1 MATSCAVNDK
11 SAVVAEAL
19 SKLSNDSISVS
30 IASKLIARAVKDG
43 LLKQEDIRED
53 NISTVARKLYDMTAK
68 RVREDSSLTINKGAL
83 TDAEK
88 GESPRGW
95 SPSLSYGNAYIGKA
109 GDPDFLLSHGYADV
123 SAEDSAVSEDTV
135 AIVNPTSFPHS
146 TDAKALAER
155 ALAVLRA
162 GGRVLSREE
171 QDMPEPFDGMWS
183 VIETAMRDAGAFPFE
198 VKPILD
204 EDGFEIDEK
213 YPSATHSWRIPAK
226 ANNIDED
233 NLKIANLAV
242 GVGKTLGRAVNAGE
256 GADAPGPGFTWG
268 KAIAVDG
275 VDDDDIAAPGGVTGT
290 KTAETGVTD
299 GSVTNDTR
307 AADAQVETTRAA
319 NPEPLWKSQEEW
331 ENWRAKLVDEGKTT
345 DAHAHFRQSHD
356 MAAGE
361 AGERGSLAEAFDGDY
376 ALVNQFAKS
385 VSVYFRETCE
395 QSVIPAAIDELT
407 ERAAAL
413 RSRLDSGR
421 MSRHASNKARAELTT
436 IEEQL
441 ATLKD
446 DGWLGAVR
454 IPELMNKTLVSVT
467 NDFGTAQIIANFI
480 SQKKKE
486 LKTNDY
492 HTLINAVYEEYEID
506 GNLDEMPSFKLILA
520 DLNRPFLSKLY
531 AGYERETD
539 AEARRR
545 MTEEGDA
552 EGLAAM
558 KDRGL
563 DELDV
568 ASAADKETLR
578 QRELSD
584 KRRREMYDR
593 MCIELT
599 AATGVRFSL
608 DGVDKWKKEQAAK
621 DEGAES
627 DDVEDG
633 ESEGSEDVNGEDDED
648 IEAQEITGRDI
659 QFVNPSQRSVSD
671 TVGAKVR
678 RVLASLPEYRYDAK
692 DREWYAETDPAFG
705 LPRMLSGSFTFNHL
719 LSTLSSQNNDKGLR
733 DGNEVYNFLKSQ
745 ETTVG
750 WYHGLVERM
759 DADPSLRTAFFV
771 TFFKTR
777 ANMRSLHVQTG
788 DTFSMA
794 ENYDEDAYNVV
805 ASIQERMTK
814 GLVLER
820 GDVGEG
826 NHRVKCEDGRYIKL
840 PIDVSDISIY
850 KPDGTWNPG
859 TFEHDKLDTSN
870 YYEVVRRRLR
880 GKMTGSYGFAAFVA
894 SFFLSKGPN
903 VMPEKASD
911 LTQKNKADI
920 VRALRAAG
928 LDCDVE
934 MLDAQLARNDDSEG
948 HRSHYR
954 NILVELR
961 SIAAN
966 VDPMY
971 KDDPNRIS
979 TRVSRGGLFDHLR
992 KEYNRLGHHLTAMS
1006 ANGTEM
1012 SYTWGDKQYYSYADR
1027 SFLDEMVFSLGDE
1040 KDDAAV
1046 SDYIEKEYL
1055 RLKDADSSFYTDRRG
1070 GETRVLNGILRDLM
1084 PDPTDAERNEHSKGM
1099 RVALHR
1105 GRYGNLGLLDTTAV
1119 DPDGKDK
1126 TTEYGKM
1133 SVPQKMCVELSAF
1146 LRPMGGQGNNLYK
1159 TVHEEAGFSTGG
1171 HNLAQYSVPIMADSG
1186 NHIFV
1191 GSRRFWDVEST
1202 VEDGLLDRFAD
1213 LVIAETQRMT
1223 VYKSNTI
1230 DGDPIKRT
1238 AMPKTLGKRAGQYCT
1253 FPEMNGMR
1261 AVVGGEEMP
1270 FSDAMALLM
1279 SDDGGAGEVTLL
1291 SGDDVSVT
1299 LQDDDGTPMERKLA
1313 MAASSLCLREF
1324 LARDL
1329 RYWKS
1334 KGVFE
1339 VDPDLDILKYLND
1352 INDTVYEASGDLTYA
1367 RKEFRIRSDRAGR
1380 LLDNDEIRSGLSAGS
1395 VELLQDMTDPL
1406 YLTDLY
1412 TLRGE
1417 RLADAIA
1424 RRKEAIDKLIAE
1436 LTPYAT
1442 DMRGSVSSVIDWL
1455 SGKDKEEDEKEDPL
1469 RNSLVELMRDYSYNR
1484 SCFKAQFLGLLVGDI
1499 AQFKGEGDL
1508 SKRMKSIVAK
1518 YEHCDLTAVD
1528 MRNGGRR
1535 CLDYYG
1541 ESKVRDWDSHYQKT
1555 VTLKDFEAR
1564 ENADGTIGGF
1574 HGISQFF
1581 NKQLLPKLERD
1592 LESGVITRQEYADIC
1607 SAYAGMNVSDG
1618 QSFRTMESMKKM
1630 YDMLHMSSDSFERIY
1645 KAVVVERRK
1654 LRYDEI
1660 RDYCLQM
1667 KTVALDFH
1675 TVDVPYSE
1683 SGPLGEEKR
1692 KTYAQRLCDFVKDS
1706 QYTLMLYSEEMS
1718 EHMGKDSVM
1727 EGILRFASKNQVD
1740 VIHFDSTK
1748 KTGETNE
1755 VDVTGA
1761 KNGTEAERMLQ
1772 KAYNAGLRDPS
1783 KDIRHKEA
1791 WSRVG
1796 KQIPS
1801 KEHLVDK
1808 IQGIGTQIDKLITT
1822 DMEETWEYT
1831 GPDGKKVKS
1840 PTVVKLR
1847 DAEGNV
1853 VARYTPSEY
1862 NEKLNRLK
1870 ISNMRDNLLTLEK
1883 QFGGKEKLSQMLTE
1897 TMSATGKYTDNVL
1910 EAVKIDPKTGDFDI
1924 PLDNP
1929 FIVNAVASVVASAV
1943 RSRVVKQ
1950 KTRGGTSVQFSSVGR
1965 SEALKTVWGV
1975 DEETGQPY
1983 IKYCEAM
1990 LPAWSKGLF
1999 KAYAKPDGTIDINDV
2014 PVELRTMVGYRVPT
2028 EHLYSMIPIR
2038 VIGFLPEAG
2047 GSSIMLPQEIV
2058 VWSGSDFDIDKLYLE
2073 IPEFKVHE
2081 GGKLKIPE
2089 GGNFRDERAKLQRL
2103 FLNANPELRR
2113 NIDEKWR
2120 ERVTE
2125 DLKADPDMPAAQR
2138 HRLEAMLRNSEAEQ
2152 AWAEYRRSWSDRNS
2166 EGDGDL
2172 FDAFDKNGREEAE
2185 MDMDAFAEREGMLT
2199 ETVVDMCDGLR
2210 PDCTQEEIDKASA
2223 AERNNLLIKLHY
2235 ARLTSD
2241 FSCLDCARAGGFTQQ
2256 KKMARIISILS
2267 NTSGMFTYAD
2277 LASRNLDDTEGKEG
2291 LDSLAAKYGVT
2302 IDMAQASSDDQLFE
2316 RNMVGAQLIGIYAL
2330 HNAFHAVIQKAPVSL
2345 SDEFMSR
2352 YSFRV
2357 NGKPMLRTL
2366 GAVRD
2371 IEGNSITRNI
2381 AGFLAASVDNAKDP
2395 VLADL
2400 TQNPVTADLTLAML
2414 HMGYSVGTVTMMMS
2428 QPEVR
2433 RMVDDSQSSTMLQ
2446 RKIKGYC
2453 AAMGVIAPKV
2463 DITDEALA
2471 KGLYESPDS
2480 DRKAADALQDSV
2492 MFALNA
2498 MGMISD
2504 RIRAAMDATKITSPD
2519 KNIQNSLGETMKC
2532 MAPIEDLD
2540 DSNSEEERD
2549 SKGRVVSTYYVF
2561 DREPFKRLVMPRH
2574 EKGGKEPAS
2583 VDDFFGTG
2591 SRPDAPRLPFVQAC
2605 YDYGLDRPATLMSD
2619 TLGSY
2624 GSAARAAVMTLNAMR
2639 IDGKGGILN
2648 PKLVDS
2654 IVAER
2659 RRFASIGAALRE
2671 DMRDG
2676 DTVSEMRR
2684 TYLTSFP
2691 DYFTKLIG
2699 AYAEGGGINNTSG
2712 APDRD
2717 LLSEFTILRHI
2728 VKERR
2733 SRTGKTSKDFYTR
2746 DGLDVLVLSK
2756 GGKTNK
2762 AVVNEYVSS
2771 WDKMAR
2777 DKDPVIRNLAVQL
2790 YKYSLLYDGY
2800 FGFGRYVPASVM
2812 ESYRGF
2818 NEAVVASGQ
2827 SMGDELEARFRDQ
2840 FVRNHVNELK
2850 KVIVHPITLS
2860 RTDALTDLAYH
2871 TEKRTYAVDDESD
2884 EKTIDASIP
2893 NPWFITTLYG
2903 KAAKA
2908 HYLYLTVKGQPL
2920 STALYRR
2927 EPYGESFIYKKCD
2940 ELGSFGMKEYDPGS
2954 DLSQSVGIGDDSFD
2968 AVKAFYGGWESAR
2981 EALRAKERA
2990 RRQAEILDDLETSLD
3005 FVRYKDKSDGA
3016 GNDSSAY
3023 LVGQEQKEAERVH
3036 TWMAEIG
3043 YGGIKKPAKYTEE
3056 QWATAKDIGTSIGS
3070 AIDNYTRLY
3079 INMANSGTQSAEE
3092 QKEMEGIF
3100 SQDGELAAKG
3110 VEFKLNGGLTP
3121 ELALNQSL
3129 RDAIESLKKAPGD
3142 RVMTQLGG
3150 KNIVVWGDV
3159 DTKLGRRTIGGEL
3172 DVLVAH
3178 SDGTFTIADLK
3189 NVKSTSLPYILQ
3201 DAGVPVPGGTYAQ
3214 YCAQLNS
3221 YRSLLLSRYPDMRI
3235 DRLCIVPI
3243 VTERAVVDDKGLAAN
3258 SAVPDRSKGERV
3270 IVKGMSLMYNV
3281 GLDGIARRLIE
3292 VPIDPSLCGI
3302 NGTQATE
3309 AEENAEQ
3316 ETEKAAQDAGQEM
3329 EKEGVSPDGFSS
3341 FREIF
3346 VKFLG
3351 EEKAERFKEI
3361 AESMDGV
3368 FTEEELEEMREDG
3381 ITVEE
3386 EAEQSYKSLMDPIS
3400 ETRRRQSARGGMSL
3414 TAGRNNLE
3422 QRLLRLNVEQDIIER
3437 LYEAIKRHKQI
3448 KGDDGIALC

>member
-43 LLKQEDIRED
+43 LLKQEDVRED
-53 NISTVARKLYDMTAK
+53 NISAVARELYDMTAK
-68 RVREDSSLTINKGAL
+68 RVREDYSLTINKGAL
-83 TDAEK
+83 ADAEK

-109 GDPDFLLSHGYADV
+109 GDPDFLLSHGYVDV
-123 SAEDSAVSEDTV
+123 TAEGSAVSEDTV
-135 AIVNPTSFPHS
+135 AIVNPTSFS
-146 TDAKALAER
+146 VSNDAKVLAER

-171 QDMPEPFDGMWS
+171 HDMPEPFDGMWG
-183 VIETAMRDAGAFPFE
+183 VIKTAMRDAGAFPFE
-198 VKPILD
+198 VKPVLD

-213 YPSATHSWRIPAK
+213 YPSTTHSWRIPAK
-226 ANNIDED
+226 AKNIDED

-256 GADAPGPGFTWG
+256 DGDAPGSGFTWG
-268 KAIAVDG
+268 RAIAVDG
-275 VDDDDIAAPGGVTGT
+275 VDDGDTAASGSVTET
-290 KTAETGVTD
+290 KTAETGGTD
-299 GSVTNDTR
+299 DSAKSDART
-307 AADAQVETTRAA
+307 ADAQIATTSVT
-319 NPEPLWKSQEEW
+319 NPEPLWTSQLEW
-331 ENWRAKLVDEGKTT
+331 ENMRADSVDEGKEL
-345 DAHAHFRQSHD
+345 DAHSHFGQNHNTKV
-356 MAAGE
+356 GE
-361 AGERGSLAEAFDGDY
+361 AGETGSLAEAFDGDY
-376 ALVNQFAKS
+376 ALVNQFGKS

-407 ERAAAL
+407 ERASVL

-421 MSRHASNKARAELTT
+421 MSRHASNKARSELST

-454 IPELMNKTLVSVT
+454 IPELMNKTLARVS
-467 NDFGTAQIIANFI
+467 NSFFHANTLSWFI
-480 SQKKKE
+480 REEKKKTPNATFQE
-486 LKTNDY
+486 LKNR
-492 HTLINAVYEEYEID
+492 IYEEYNINGDIES
-506 GNLDEMPSFKLILA
+506 LSFYPIWIA
-520 DLNRPFLSKLY
+520 DLKRPFLRKLF
-531 AGYERETD
+531 AGYEEN
-539 AEARRR
+539 
-545 MTEEGDA
+545 
-552 EGLAAM
+552 
-558 KDRGL
+558 
-563 DELDV
+563 
-568 ASAADKETLR
+568 ADKETIR
-578 QRELSD
+578 QRGLSD
-584 KRRREMYDR
+584 KRRREMYER
-593 MCIELT
+593 MCVELT
-599 AATGVRFSL
+599 IATGVKFSL
-608 DGVDKWKKEQAAK
+608 DGVDKWKKAQAAK
-621 DEGAES
+621 DEGAETEES
-627 DDVEDG
+627 DETENDEA
-633 ESEGSEDVNGEDDED
+633 EDVNGDDDED
-648 IEAQEITGRDI
+648 VEAQEITGRDI

-692 DREWYAETDPAFG
+692 DGAWYAETDPMFG
-705 LPRMLSGSFTFNHL
+705 LPRMLPGNFTFNHL

-733 DGNEVYNFLKSQ
+733 DGNEVYRFLRSR
-745 ETTVG
+745 ETAVG

-759 DADPSLRTAFFV
+759 DADPSLRTALFV

-777 ANMRSLHVQTG
+777 ANMRSLHVQTR

-794 ENYDEDAYNVV
+794 ENYDEDAYNVI

-814 GLVLER
+814 GLVLDRNETGWGVLHAKISDNR
-820 GDVGEG
+820 KAD
-826 NHRVKCEDGRYIKL
+826 DL
-840 PIDVSDISIY
+840 PVDVSDISIY
-850 KPDGTWNPG
+850 GPDGKWNPG
-859 TFEHDKLDTSN
+859 SFEHGDLE
-870 YYEVVRRRLR
+870 EVHDRNLAFPYFQRKY
-880 GKMTGSYGFAAFVA
+880 GKATGSYGFVSFVK
-894 SFFLSKGPN
+894 SFFKKKGPN
-903 VMPEKASD
+903 AMPENVSD
-911 LTQKNKADI
+911 LTQKNKADM

-934 MLDAQLARNDDSEG
+934 MLNAQLAYNEGSEDVAQ
-948 HRSHYR
+948 RHYQGILSGLN
-954 NILVELR
+954 NIAGL
-961 SIAAN
+961 
-966 VDPMY
+966 VDPIL
-971 KDDPNRIS
+971 KSDLNQ
-979 TRVSRGGLFDHLR
+979 VSERLRNGGLFDHLR
-992 KEYNRLGHHLTAMS
+992 KPYNSLGHHLTAMS

-1012 SYTWGDKQYYSYADR
+1012 SYTWGDRQYYSYADR
-1027 SFLDEMVFSLGDE
+1027 SFLDEMVFCLGDE
-1040 KDDAAV
+1040 TDDKAV
-1046 SDYIEKEYL
+1046 EDYIEKEYL
-1055 RLKDADSSFYTDRRG
+1055 RQEDSDASFYTDRREG
-1070 GETRVLNGILRDLM
+1070 KTRVLNGILRDLR
-1084 PDPTDAERNEHSKGM
+1084 PDFDDKERSKESKGM
-1099 RVALHR
+1099 RMALHR
-1105 GRYGNLGLLDTTAV
+1105 GRYGNLGIVDTTTV
-1119 DPDGKDK
+1119 GPDGKDK
-1126 TTEYGKM
+1126 VTEYGKM
-1133 SVPQKMCVELSAF
+1133 TVPQKMGVELSAF
-1146 LRPMGGQGNNLYK
+1146 LRPMGGQGKNLYE
-1159 TVHEEAGFSTGG
+1159 TVREAGFSWGG
-1171 HNLAQYSVPIMADSG
+1171 GWNLAQYSVPIMADSG

-1191 GSRRFWDVEST
+1191 GSRRFRDVDSME
-1202 VEDGLLDRFAD
+1202 EDGLLDRFAD
-1213 LVIAETQRMT
+1213 LVIAETQRMN

-1230 DGDPIKRT
+1230 DGEPIKRA

-1253 FPEMNGMR
+1253 FPSMNKMR
-1261 AVVGGEEMP
+1261 AVVGGEEMS
-1270 FSDAMALLM
+1270 FFDAMSLLM
-1279 SDDGGAGEVTLL
+1279 SDDGGAGEVTLIF
-1291 SGDDVSVT
+1291 GEDDSVT
-1299 LQDDDGTPMERKLA
+1299 LRDDDGTPMERKLA
-1313 MAASSLCLREF
+1313 MTASSICMTDF
-1324 LARDL
+1324 FARDL

-1334 KGVFE
+1334 KGVFDVGE
-1339 VDPDLDILKYLND
+1339 GGTLEYLND
-1352 INDTVYEASGDLTYA
+1352 INDKIYEDEGDLSLA
-1367 RKEFRIRSDRAGR
+1367 REEFKMRKIEAEDV
-1380 LLDNDEIRSGLSAGS
+1380 LKNENIMSGLSAGS
-1395 VELLQDMTDPL
+1395 VEFLQSMKDPL
-1406 YLTDLY
+1406 FIADLY

-1417 RLADAIA
+1417 RLTAALA
-1424 RRKEAIDKLIAE
+1424 RHKKAVDKLLAE
-1436 LTPYAT
+1436 LEPY
-1442 DMRGSVSSVIDWL
+1442 RGKWRAAGSLTKWL
-1455 SGKDKEEDEKEDPL
+1455 STPKIGIKNKKDGKLSDGRYPYQGGSH
-1469 RNSLVELMRDYSYNR
+1469 NNFLVELMRDYSYNR
-1484 SCFKAQFLGLLVGDI
+1484 SCFKAQFLGLLVGDM

-1518 YEHCDLTAVD
+1518 YEHCNLTAVD

-1541 ESKVRDWDSHYQKT
+1541 EEKVRDWDSHYQKT

-1581 NKQLLPKLERD
+1581 NRQLLPKLERD
-1592 LESGVITRQEYADIC
+1592 LEAGVITRQEYADIC
-1607 SAYAGMNVSDG
+1607 SAYAGMNISDG

-1645 KAVVVERRK
+1645 KAVVVEKRK
-1654 LRYDEI
+1654 LRYDEV

-1667 KTVALDFH
+1667 KTVSLDFH

-1683 SGPLGEEKR
+1683 RGPLGEEER

-1727 EGILRFASKNQVD
+1727 EGVLRFASRNQVD
-1740 VIHFDSTK
+1740 AIHFDSTK
-1748 KTGETNE
+1748 KTGEMNE
-1755 VDVTGA
+1755 VDVTNA
-1761 KNGTEAERMLQ
+1761 TSGTEAERMLQ
-1772 KAYNAGLRDPS
+1772 EAYDAGLRDPS

-1796 KQIPS
+1796 KQIPT

-1822 DMEETWEYT
+1822 DMEETWEYAD
-1831 GPDGKKVKS
+1831 PDGKKVRT

-1862 NEKLNRLK
+1862 NDKLNRLK
-1870 ISNMRDNLLTLEK
+1870 ISNMRDNLLTLEE
-1883 QFGGKEKLSQMLTE
+1883 QFGGKEKLSQMLAE
-1897 TMSATGKYTDNVL
+1897 TISATGKYPDNVL
-1910 EAVKIDPKTGDFDI
+1910 QAVKIDLKTGDFNI

-1929 FIVNAVASVVASAV
+1929 VIVDAVASVVASAV
-1943 RSRVVKQ
+1943 RNKVIKQ
-1950 KTRGGTSVQFSSVGR
+1950 KTRGGTGVQFSSVGR
-1965 SEALKTVWGV
+1965 SDALKTVWGV

-2028 EHLYSMIPIR
+2028 EHLYSMLPIR
-2038 VIGFLPEAG
+2038 IVGFLPEAG

-2081 GGKLKIPE
+2081 GGRLKVPE
-2089 GGNFRDERAKLQRL
+2089 GGKYRVERAKLQRQYL
-2103 FLNANPELRR
+2103 LSDPELRHK
-2113 NIDEKWR
+2113 IDERWNKR
-2120 ERVTE
+2120 IA
-2125 DLKADPDMPAAQR
+2125 DDIDADPNMPRWKRALMTAMMYDPDGNV
-2138 HRLEAMLRNSEAEQ
+2138 EALAKF
-2152 AWAEYRRSWSDRNS
+2152 RRSWSQKNE
-2166 EGDGDL
+2166 EGDGDM
-2172 FDAFDKNGREEAE
+2172 FDVLDESEREEAE
-2185 MDMDAFAEREGMLT
+2185 IDMDAFAEREGMLT
-2199 ETVVDMCDGLR
+2199 ETTVDLCDGLR
-2210 PDCTQEEIDKASA
+2210 PDCTQEEIDKASV

-2267 NTSGMFTYAD
+2267 NIGGVFKYAD
-2277 LASRNLDDTEGKEG
+2277 LASRNLDDSGDKEG
-2291 LDSLAAKYGVT
+2291 LDSLAAKYGVN

-2330 HNAFHAVIQKAPVSL
+2330 HNAFHAVIQKAPVRL
-2345 SDEFMSR
+2345 SDEFVAR
-2352 YSFRV
+2352 YGFRV
-2357 NGKPMLRTL
+2357 NGKPMPRTL
-2366 GAVRD
+2366 GSVRD
-2371 IEGNSITRNI
+2371 IDGNSITRNI

-2428 QPEVR
+2428 QPAVR
-2433 RMVDDSQSSTMLQ
+2433 RMVDESMSSAMLQ
-2446 RKIKGYC
+2446 RKINGYC
-2453 AAMGVIAPKV
+2453 ADMEVSAPKT

-2471 KGLYESPDS
+2471 RGLHESINDDPQ
-2480 DRKAADALQDSV
+2480 AAEALRSSV

-2540 DSNSEEERD
+2540 ASNAEEERD
-2549 SKGRVVSTYYVF
+2549 SKGKVIGTYFVF
-2561 DREPFKRLVMPRH
+2561 DRESFRKLVMPRH
-2574 EKGGKEPAS
+2574 EKGGKEPAM
-2583 VDDFFGTG
+2583 VDDFFGTE
-2591 SRPDAPRLPFVQAC
+2591 RQPDVPRLPFVQAC
-2605 YDYGLDRPATLMSD
+2605 YDYGFDRPAKLLGG

-2624 GSAARAAVMTLNAMR
+2624 GLAARDAVMAVNAMR
-2639 IDGKGGILN
+2639 IDGKLGILT

-2654 IVAER
+2654 LVSER
-2659 RRFASIGAALRE
+2659 RRFSSIGAALRE

-2684 TYLTSFP
+2684 AYLTSFP
-2691 DYFTKLIG
+2691 DYFTKVMA
-2699 AYAEGGGINNTSG
+2699 AYSENSG
-2712 APDRD
+2712 VLDPSGTPKRD
-2717 LLSEFTILRHI
+2717 LASEFTILRHI

-2733 SRTGKTSKDFYTR
+2733 SRSGRSSAKFTGD

-2762 AVVNEYVSS
+2762 AIINEYVSS

-2777 DKDPVIRNLAVQL
+2777 DKDPVVRNLAVQL
-2790 YKYSLLYDGY
+2790 YKYSLVYDGY
-2800 FGFGRYVPASVM
+2800 FGFGKYAPVSIL

-2818 NEAVVASGQ
+2818 NKAIVASGR

-2840 FVRNHVNELK
+2840 FVRNHVDELK
-2850 KVIVHPITLS
+2850 GMIVHKITLKPG
-2860 RTDALTDLAYH
+2860 DDLADLAYH
-2871 TEKRTYAVDDESD
+2871 KEKRTFGRDDGPGE
-2884 EKTIDASIP
+2884 ETIDVNIP
-2893 NPWFITTLYG
+2893 NPWFITTMYG

-2908 HYLYLTVKGQPL
+2908 HYLYLEVEGSAKFMTE
-2920 STALYRR
+2920 ALYRR
-2927 EPYGESFIYKKCD
+2927 EPHGKTFLYRKCD
-2940 ELGSFGMKEYDPGS
+2940 ELGAFGMREYDPGS
-2954 DLSQSVGIGDDSFD
+2954 DLNQSVAIGDESFD
-2968 AVKAFYGGWESAR
+2968 SVRALYNGYSSAR
-2981 EALRAKERA
+2981 EAIRTEERVQ
-2990 RRQAEILDDLETSLD
+2990 RQKAILDDLAASLD
-3005 FVRYKDKSDGA
+3005 FVHYKDKSDGA

-3023 LVGQEQKEAERVH
+3023 IVGVEEKEAERVH

-3043 YGGIKKPAKYTEE
+3043 YGGIKKPDKYTDE
-3056 QWATAKDIGTSIGS
+3056 QWATAKEIGTSIGS

-3079 INMANSGTQSAEE
+3079 INRVNYGGQSEE
-3092 QKEMEGIF
+3092 DEKEMEGIF
-3100 SQDGELAAKG
+3100 SPDGELAAKG
-3110 VEFKLNGGLTP
+3110 VKFKLNDRLTP
-3121 ELALNQSL
+3121 EQALNQSL

-3159 DTKLGRRTIGGEL
+3159 DTKLGHRTIGGEL

-3178 SDGTFTIADLK
+3178 ADGTFTIADLK

-3201 DAGVPVPGGTYAQ
+3201 DAGIPNPGGTYAQ

-3221 YRSLLLSRYPDMRI
+3221 YRSILLSRYPDIRI

-3243 VTERAVVDDKGLAAN
+3243 VTERTVVDGNGSVVK
-3258 SAVPDRSKGERV
+3258 SAVPDRSKGERA
-3270 IVKGMSLMYNV
+3270 IVEGMSLMYNV

-3302 NGTQATE
+3302 NGPQATE
-3309 AEENAEQ
+3309 SEEDAEQ
-3316 ETEKAAQDAGQEM
+3316 VSDKAAQDTEREM

-3351 EEKAERFKEI
+3351 EEKADTFK
-3361 AESMDGV
+3361 AVVRKMDGV
-3368 FTEEELEEMREDG
+3368 FTDEELEEMSEDG
-3381 ITVEE
+3381 VTAEE
-3386 EAEQSYKSLMDPIS
+3386 KSERSYALLMKPIS
-3400 ETRRRQSARGGMSL
+3400 DAERKQAASVGMRLARG
-3414 TAGRNNLE
+3414 RNYLE
-3422 QRLLRLNVEQDIIER
+3422 QRLLRLNVGQDIIER

-3448 KGDDGIALC
+3448 KGDDGIVLC